1 MSARTSH
8 SQVSTET
15 IEGAK
20 TQQQDQFTETD
31 KRLHQ
36 DRQEMAT
43 RRVHRNS
50 QETATRRV
58 HRNSQET
65 ATRRVHRNSQETF
78 KRVPRDCKNTNDHRH
93 RKKRAKRLAIIR
105 EPRDLIALIRES
117 QETVTNYDDHQH
129 KDILLRALI
138 TVSITSS

>member
-20 TQQQDQFTETD
+20 TRQQDKFTETD
-31 KRLHQ
+31 KRLHE
-36 DRQEMAT
+36 DRQEM
-43 RRVHRNS
+43 
-50 QETATRRV
+50 ATRRV

>member
-20 TQQQDQFTETD
+20 TRQQDKFTETD

-65 ATRRVHRNSQETF
+65 F
-78 KRVPRDCKNTNDHRH
+78 KIVPRDCKNTNDHRH